1 MSEGCL
7 RLLPAARKQYTSLS
21 QHRVIHAIA
30 KNLAVAKI
38 SGSNT
43 VNPNRDLRLGAG
55 VSQLCQP
62 LPKQIFAGGSD
73 LALNFDHS
81 FSVTYKLQRQ
91 KKRRLTP
98 PVPRPHPT
106 PMPTEN

>member
-1 MSEGCL
+1 MGCSG
-7 RLLPAARKQYTSLS
+7 KEQYTCLS
-21 QHRVIHAIA
+21 RHRVIDAIA

-43 VNPNRDLRLGAG
+43 VNPSRNLRLGAG

-62 LPKQIFAGGSD
+62 LPKQIFAGGGD

-98 PVPRPHPT
+98 PVPQPHPT